1 MHPEGPRLWYMP
13 PTDNGLPLIALI
25 AAASWVAAAL
35 AVAAGM
41 PAVAAVLAIAPA
53 AFAAYREPRL
63 GSVLALAGAAIFAVL
78 ALMGGASIAAAGLG
92 TAAVAGLGLL
102 IAATIGSAAR
112 EASAYRVWYHGLR
125 DRLPAAT
132 LFFMPATGRVHD
144 LNDRAATLL
153 GPLRSRSFAEAFGE
167 PGAYVAFAAAIEAG
181 EIAHCGARI
190 RGADGVLRWC
200 ELSGAMATPVLAV
213 VSIDDRSAE
222 RSITDALAASEAAH
236 RTLVRH
242 APGAV
247 LLVDDDLRLSAAGGD
262 ALGLLASSGAPVEGR
277 TLWTVFPDRVAQ
289 VLEPLARLA
298 AFGTAGT
305 EGLDTAGRRFMLA
318 AVPVPGDGGT
328 IAGAAMA
335 ATDVTALTDRLGECE
350 ERRDLSSALL
360 AIHRAEGTDAAE
372 RLLVAVLRATGSR
385 YGAVLEV
392 EKGSLR
398 PLAISTALA
407 DADLAALAGDA
418 GMSGRPTVRE
428 AVSDAPLPLRRI
440 LAVPVR
446 ENGVIVV
453 ADRAAPYSDHEV
465 ALVRALA
472 VEGLDA
478 AARSAAAAATA
489 ARASAFAAI
498 FAAAPLP
505 LVVADRDGRV
515 CHENAAAR
523 ALFGESAPDSL
534 VLRIAVPDRN
544 RFTTTEERRRRG
556 ARAVSHRYRAS
567 IIDGTGAARPCLIA
581 AAYRKSEEMAILGFL
596 DLGPAAAFDMCRD
609 RAIGVLEARIEEAL
623 GSAGD
628 DPATFVETVR
638 AAWRASVRE
647 RGVLAAPTPFEALL
661 ADCAD
666 YA

>member
-1 MHPEGPRLWYMP
+1 MRPEGPRLWYMP
-13 PTDNGLPLIALI
+13 PTENGLTLIALI

-35 AVAAGM
+35 AAAAGL

-53 AFAAYREPRL
+53 AFGAYRERRL
-63 GSVLALAGAAIFAVL
+63 GSALALAGAMIFA
-78 ALMGGASIAAAGLG
+78 ALSLVNGASIAATGLG
-92 TAAVAGLGLL
+92 AAAVAGLGLL
-102 IAATIGSAAR
+102 IAATIGSAAG

-144 LNDRAATLL
+144 LNERAANLL
-153 GPLRSRSFAEAFGE
+153 GPLRSRSFAEVFEE
-167 PGAYVAFAAAIEAG
+167 PEAYVAFAAAIAAG
-181 EIAHCGARI
+181 EVAHCGVWI

-213 VSIDDRSAE
+213 VSVDDRTAE
-222 RSITDALAASEAAH
+222 RSIADALAASEAAH

-242 APGAV
+242 APGAL

-262 ALGLLASSGAPVEGR
+262 GLDLLAALDAPVEGR

-305 EGLDTAGRRFMLA
+305 AELDTAGRRFMLT
-318 AVPVPGDGGT
+318 AVPVPGDRGT

-335 ATDVTALTDRLGECE
+335 ATDVTALTDQLGECE
-350 ERRDLSSALL
+350 ERRDLSGALL
-360 AIHRAEGTDAAE
+360 AIHRAEGTDVAD
-372 RLLVAVLRATGSR
+372 RLLVAALRATGSR

-407 DADLAALAGDA
+407 DADLAALAGDVA
-418 GMSGRPTVRE
+418 LSGAPTVRE

-440 LAVPVR
+440 LAVPVS

-453 ADRAAPYSDHEV
+453 ADRATPYSDRE
-465 ALVRALA
+465 ATRLRTLA
-472 VEGLDA
+472 DEGFDA
-478 AARSAAAAATA
+478 ASRSAAAAATA
-489 ARASAFAAI
+489 ARAGAFAAI

-523 ALFGESAPDSL
+523 ALFGESASDSL
-534 VLRIAVPDRN
+534 VLRLAVSDRN

-581 AAYRKSEEMAILGFL
+581 AAYRKPEEMAILAFL
-596 DLGPAAAFDMCRD
+596 DLGPAAAFDTCRD
-609 RAIGVLEARIEEAL
+609 RAIGALEARIEEAL

-628 DPATFVETVR
+628 DPTAFVETVR

-647 RGVLAAPTPFEALL
+647 RGVLAAPTPFEVLT

-666 YA
+666 YS